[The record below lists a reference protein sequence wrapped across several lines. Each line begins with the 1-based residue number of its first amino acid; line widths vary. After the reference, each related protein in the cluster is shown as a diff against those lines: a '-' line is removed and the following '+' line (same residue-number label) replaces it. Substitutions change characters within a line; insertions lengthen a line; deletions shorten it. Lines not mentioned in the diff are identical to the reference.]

1 MSCETIVVF
10 WQYKQDK
17 LLLGVKILV
26 VFQIGTKSP
35 AALNLCIAAYFSF
48 TVQFI

>member
-17 LLLGVKILV
+17 LLGVKILV
-26 VFQIGTKSP
+26 VFQIKTKSP
-35 AALNLCIAAYFSF
+35 GELNLYIPSLF
-48 TVQFI
+48 

>member
-17 LLLGVKILV
+17 PLGVKILV